1 MRAIR
6 MTSTICRSLGFS
18 LCVLP
23 VGLVASVVQAACSM
37 EATVLAEGQPIS
49 GVSVSFRQAQNPFT
63 TVGETDSDGRIRF
76 ETNPL
81 AEGIL
86 ALTVRFQ
93 RDGFGTITRLL
104 WRQNDTDRC
113 PARNLG
119 SLRLEPDTASP
130 RPSVPSG
137 DTDGTLPSTHGR
149 TLYVAPYEI
158 YPAGNP
164 VETERLNAIFD
175 RVLINHILRFRTEL
189 RLPNPPAE
197 ISVEKLNSPI
207 SVSNA
212 ERIRGLGAAL
222 NALGIITG
230 EGETRVIPG
239 GQLYVDLVSEFRVV
253 PVLQPY
259 REHRVQIQDS
269 IPFDDLSPFRIS
281 KDLKNFWGQKTMIA
295 LAVKELGE
303 LTGANNEQRLW
314 QIRDLLSAVRN
325 TMTDEDPLLLEVQT
339 LMSYLDRELQP

>member
-1 MRAIR
+1 MISRAF
-6 MTSTICRSLGFS
+6 GFS

-23 VGLVASVVQAACSM
+23 VGLVASVAQAACSM
-37 EATVLAEGQPIS
+37 EATVTAEGQPLS
-49 GVSVSFRQAQNPFT
+49 GVSVSIRQAQNPFT

-86 ALTVRFQ
+86 ALTVHFQ
-93 RDGFGTITRLL
+93 RDGFGTVTRLL

-113 PARNLG
+113 PAQNLG
-119 SLRLEPDTASP
+119 SLRLERDTASLQL
-130 RPSVPSG
+130 SDPSG
-137 DTDGTLPSTHGR
+137 DTDGTPPSAHGR
-149 TLYVAPYEI
+149 TLYIAPYEI

-164 VETERLNAIFD
+164 VEKKRLNAIFD
-175 RVLINHILRFRTEL
+175 RVLINHILSFRTAL

-197 ISVEKLNSPI
+197 ISVEKLHSPI

-230 EGETRVIPG
+230 EGEARATQG
-239 GQLYVDLVSEFRVV
+239 GQQYVDLVSEFRVI
-253 PVLQPY
+253 PLLRSY

-269 IPFDDLSPFRIS
+269 IPFGDLSPFRIS
-281 KDLKNFWGQKTMIA
+281 KGLKKFWGQKAMIA
-295 LAVKELGE
+295 LAVKELGAS
-303 LTGANNEQRLW
+303 TGATNETRL
-314 QIRDLLSAVRN
+314 QEIRELLSAVRN
-325 TMTDEDPLLLEVQT
+325 TMTDEDPLVVEVQT
-339 LMSYLDRELQP
+339 LMDYLDRELRQ